1 MRQPIRASQGFE
13 KYHIKTRKRW
23 FLDEMQWGVPCK
35 ELVALIL
42 CPTTPN
48 RKPRCKGLPMNLSHL
63 HVSCALVK
71 SVLSNDHSL
80 TQCRTL

>member
-35 ELVALIL
+35 ELVTLIQPHYPEPQAALQ
-42 CPTTPN
+42 
-48 RKPRCKGLPMNLSHL
+48 R
-63 HVSCALVK
+63 
-71 SVLSNDHSL
+71 L
-80 TQCRTL
+80 TKET